1 MMPDI
6 NQSETCYQKNPSLV
20 CTEFDDGAI
29 LLNLHTKYYYN
40 LNETG
45 LSIWNLLNELSTVPE
60 IAEKIV
66 DEYEVDKDRALESVR
81 RIMAELCQ
89 EGLIIA
95 Q

>member
-1 MMPDI
+1 MMSDI
-6 NQSETCYQKNPSLV
+6 NRSETCYQKNPSVV

-29 LLNLHTKYYYN
+29 LLDLHTKYYYN

-45 LSIWNLLNELSTVPE
+45 LSVWKLLNEVSNISG

-66 DEYEVDKDRALESVR
+66 NDYEVEKDRALESVR
-81 RIMAELCQ
+81 RIMSELCG
-89 EGLIIA
+89 EGLVIT

>member
-1 MMPDI
+1 MKPDI
-6 NQSETCYQKNPSLV
+6 NQVETCYQKNPSLV
-20 CTEFDDGAI
+20 CTEFDEGAI

-45 LSIWNLLNELSTVPE
+45 LRIWKLLNELSTVSG

-81 RIMAELCQ
+81 RIMAELSE
-89 EGLIIA
+89 EGLVIA

>member
-1 MMPDI
+1 MMPNI
-6 NQSETCYQKNPSLV
+6 KQSETCYKKNPSLV
-20 CTEFDDGAI
+20 CTELEDGAI

-45 LSIWNLLNELSTVPE
+45 LSIWKVLHEGSNISE

-66 DEYEVDKDRALESVR
+66 DEYEVERDRALESVR
-81 RIMAELCQ
+81 RIMTELCE
-89 EGLIIA
+89 EGLVIA